1 MCFLKNMDSEKG
13 FTIVELLVYIAM
25 LIVVI
30 GALYSI
36 LTTNTRSYSSQENKV
51 AMVQDL
57 RATMELITTEV
68 RMAGYDLTGIGG
80 VGFIDDANDN
90 YDTDG
95 NSIRFTMD
103 TDGDGAIATSE
114 DINYYLNGSSQLVRR
129 EQGDATEQVLAENIT
144 ALGFLYGF
152 EDGDPPGVPNETDAD
167 TTNDRD
173 DIRSVQVSIT
183 GRSANVDPITGNWR
197 TKTATSW
204 LVVRNAG
211 LE

>member
-1 MCFLKNMDSEKG
+1 MDFLKNINSDKG

-25 LIVVI
+25 LLVVI

-57 RATMELITTEV
+57 RATMELITTEI
-68 RMAGYDLTGIGG
+68 RMAGYDPTGIGD
-80 VGFIDDANDN
+80 VGFIDDGNDN
-90 YDTDG
+90 WDTDG
-95 NSIRFTMD
+95 TSIRFTMD

-114 DINYYLNGSSQLVRR
+114 DINYYLNGSAQLVRR

-144 ALGFLYGF
+144 ALGFQYGF
-152 EDGDPPGVPNETDAD
+152 EDGDTDDEPNETDAD
-167 TTNDRD
+167 NTNDRE

-183 GRSANVDPITGNWR
+183 GRSARVDPITGNWR
-197 TKTATSW
+197 TKTAESW